1 MKKFKKLKTNQN
13 SRPPL
18 QAPGAPK
25 SLGQASEE
33 AELVNFNGNPRHKQA
48 LIRKVPENS
57 RKTFQTIKKLK
68 IPGPKT

>member
-1 MKKFKKLKTNQN
+1 MKIIQKIQKIQKNQN

-33 AELVNFNGNPRHKQA
+33 AELGNFNGNQRHKQA

-57 RKTFQTIKKLK
+57 RKTFQTIKKIK
-68 IPGPKT
+68 N